1 MHRMHIRCA
10 RGPLMAATTLG
21 LSSGSRTHSPS
32 PPARTDLRLRATRSW
47 LKQRGALR
55 EDPNQRGDA
64 CAGLGTPRGLRRQ
77 PPWTRRKRPAL
88 RAGSLARA
96 RVHATRA
103 RTRFAPRAL
112 ALCAHALCARALR

>member
-1 MHRMHIRCA
+1 
-10 RGPLMAATTLG
+10 MAATTLG
-21 LSSGSRTHSPS
+21 LSSGSRAHSPS

-77 PPWTRRKRPAL
+77 TPEDEKKEAGSTLASLLARVRCAPAL
-88 RAGSLARA
+88 PRACAARS
-96 RVHATRA
+96 
-103 RTRFAPRAL
+103 RTRAL
-112 ALCAHALCARALR
+112 ACVRTWHACACRQYYLPG